1 MVFQAK
7 KRVAPHAGAWIEM
20 QTQGL
25 RGVVRSGSLPMRERG
40 LKFCGLSPP
49 FGQHRSLPMRE
60 RGLKSVQRGGRLAV
74 RPVAPHAGAWIEIS
88 RACTGSPGQGGS
100 LPMRERGLKFVIDV
114 HHEQVAEV
122 APHAGAWIE
131 ISRWQTNER
140 RSDGSLPMRE
150 CICLMV
156 CVPVYRGFVGRV
168 IGEKLT
174 M

>member
-1 MVFQAK
+1 
-7 KRVAPHAGAWIEM
+7 
-20 QTQGL
+20 
-25 RGVVRSGSLPMRERG
+25 
-40 LKFCGLSPP
+40 
-49 FGQHRSLPMRE
+49 MRE
-60 RGLKSVQRGGRLAV
+60 RGLKSIVVVDCRWSCS
-74 RPVAPHAGAWIEIS
+74 VAPHAGAWIEITRNTVVS
-88 RACTGSPGQGGS
+88 RWWSSLPMRERGLKLCRRGQGEAAHRS

-156 CVPVYRGFVGRV
+156 CVPVYRGCVGRV